1 MAEHLSE
8 EEQLESFKRWLK
20 ENGLSTVIVLVLAV
34 GGYFGWDLWKG
45 HRQAQAEAS
54 AILYQQMMEAAFVKP
69 GELLDIAHREQVTV
83 LAEQLKDDYSGS
95 QYARYAAML
104 LAKLD
109 VENNDLEAALDELQ
123 WAEDGADEGLSL
135 IIKLR
140 QARLEAARGNLDQ
153 AIDMLAGVEAKT
165 MTSAYAEAIGDF
177 QQMKGD
183 KPAAYKA
190 YKEALQS
197 LVLNDNQTRT
207 IIELKLNHVAPV
219 AEAAETA
226 VEQQKGEDAS

>member
-1 MAEHLSE
+1 MADHLSE
-8 EEQLESFKRWLK
+8 EEQLESFKRWWK

-34 GGYFGWDLWKG
+34 GGYFGWDMWKG
-45 HRQAQAEAS
+45 HRQAQAEA
-54 AILYQQMMEAAFVKP
+54 AAVLYQQMMEVAFVKP
-69 GELLDIAHREQVTV
+69 GELLDQSHREQATV
-83 LAEQLKDDYSGS
+83 LAEQLKKEYSAS

-104 LAKLD
+104 LARLD
-109 VENNDLEAALDELQ
+109 VENNDLDAALQELQ
-123 WAEDGADEGLSL
+123 WAEKGADDGLSL

-153 AIDMLAGVEAKT
+153 AIAMLTGVEART

-177 QQMKGD
+177 QLMKGD

-190 YKEALQS
+190 YREALQN

-219 AEAAETA
+219 TEAADTA
-226 VEQQKGEDAS
+226 AEQQTGEDT

>member
-8 EEQLESFKRWLK
+8 EEQLESLKRWWK

-34 GGYFGWDLWKG
+34 GGYFGWDMWKG
-45 HRQAQAEAS
+45 HRQAQAEA
-54 AILYQQMMEAAFVKP
+54 AAVLYQQMMEAAFVEP
-69 GELLDIAHREQVTV
+69 GQLLDKPRREQATV
-83 LAEQLKDDYSGS
+83 LAEQLKKDYSAS

-104 LAKLD
+104 LARLD
-109 VENNDLEAALDELQ
+109 VENNDLEAALQQLQ

-140 QARLEAARGNLDQ
+140 QARIEAAGGNLDR

-165 MTSAYAEAIGDF
+165 MASAYAEAIGDF
-177 QQMKGD
+177 QLMKGD
-183 KPAAYKA
+183 KSAAYKA
-190 YKEALQS
+190 YQEALEK

-207 IIELKLNHVAPV
+207 LIELKLNHVAPV
-219 AEAAETA
+219 TEAADTA
-226 VEQQKGEDAS
+226 AEQQTGEDA